1 MKALVIGASGAV
13 GSCIVDELL
22 QNPAYDQVHTFV
34 RRKTGKTDPKLVE
47 HVVDFDVMYDWA
59 KDLTGDVL
67 FSAMGTSKKQAGSKD
82 GQWRVDYDYQY
93 NVART
98 AAASGVKTYALV
110 SSVGASADSSFFYLS
125 MKGFLEEAV
134 EKMGFQHVLIARP
147 ATLIRPQPKLVER
160 VSKQVLGLV
169 NRVGLVKGQEPIP
182 VETVARAL
190 VAEATARAQGAHEE
204 HEGLTILSNR
214 YMLDTY

>member
-13 GSCIVDELL
+13 GSCLVDELL
-22 QNPAYDQVHTFV
+22 QHPSYDQVHIFV
-34 RRKTGKTDPKLVE
+34 RRKTERVHPKLVE

-59 KDLTGDVL
+59 QDLTGDVL

-82 GQWRVDYDYQY
+82 AQWRVDYDYQY

-98 AAASGVKTYALV
+98 AAAFGVKTYALV

-160 VSKQVLGLV
+160 LSKRALGLI
-169 NRVGLVKGQEPIP
+169 NRVGLAKSQEPIP
-182 VETVARAL
+182 VATVARAL
-190 VAEATARAQGAHEE
+190 VAEATASIEDPREPNE
-204 HEGLTILSNR
+204 HLTILSNR